1 MRKCGTLVAML
12 LAASFC
18 TATMAAEEGK
28 AVYYSDFFQGR
39 NTASG
44 EVFDQNLKTAAHKK
58 LPFGTR
64 VRVTNLDNDK
74 SVVVTINDRM
84 ARRNSNIIDLSKS
97 AAEEIDMVRRGV
109 VEVRL
114 EVLE

>member
-1 MRKCGTLVAML
+1 MRVCRVVAAVV
-12 LAASFC
+12 LAAGFGA
-18 TATMAAEEGK
+18 ATVAAEEGK
-28 AVYYSDFFQGR
+28 AVYYSDYFQGR
-39 NTASG
+39 TTASG

-84 ARRNSNIIDLSKS
+84 ARRNTNLIDLSRS
-97 AAEEIDMVRRGV
+97 AAQEIDMVRRGV
-109 VEVRL
+109 VPVRI

>member
-1 MRKCGTLVAML
+1 MPKCAT
-12 LAASFC
+12 LAAMVLAAGFVG
-18 TATMAAEEGK
+18 AAIAAEEGK

-44 EVFDQNLKTAAHKK
+44 EVFDQSLKTAAHKK

-84 ARRNSNIIDLSKS
+84 ARRNTNLIDLSKS
-97 AAEEIDMVRRGV
+97 AAQEIDMVRRGV
-109 VEVRL
+109 VPVRI